1 MKRYFIT
8 GLVILLPIALTFMIV
23 NFFLN
28 LVTSPFSGL
37 IQSSSINGTTLKIFA
52 VIAIFLFISVVGF
65 LCQTLALHYLFKW
78 ADVVFHRIPI
88 LNRVYK
94 AAQDVMHSLFSQE
107 KPSFSQAVLIP
118 FPKKG
123 TYSIGFLVSRN
134 LPEGSNLGENHLMS
148 VFVPGTPNPMMGFMF
163 LFKAS
168 DVIFL
173 DLPVDDALRFVVSCG
188 VKFPGC
194 TVLDEHLS

>member
-8 GLVILLPIALTFMIV
+8 GLVILLPIALTFIVV

-28 LVTSPFSGL
+28 LVTSPFAGVIRESP
-37 IQSSSINGTTLKIFA
+37 INGTALRIFA
-52 VIAIFLFISVVGF
+52 VIAVFAFISAVGF

-78 ADVVFHRIPI
+78 ADVIFHRIPI

-107 KPSFSQAVLIP
+107 KPSFSQAVLVP

-123 TYSIGFLVSRN
+123 TYSIGFLVSRS
-134 LPEGSNLGENHLMS
+134 LPEGSTLEDNGMMS
-148 VFVPGTPNPMMGFMF
+148 VFVPGTPNPMMGFML
-163 LFKAS
+163 LFKS
-168 DVIFL
+168 EDVIFV

-194 TVLDEHLS
+194 TVLEEHRS